1 MELKKSGLEKTLLI
15 KMYRTMKTSRL
26 LDERLNLLNRA
37 GKVGFNI
44 SGMGHEGAEIGCAY
58 AFDLERDYALPY
70 YRDLGI
76 MLAWGVSV
84 RDIMLGSFGK
94 AEDPGSG
101 SRQMPCHWGNKEH
114 RIPTGSSPV
123 STQYPHAAGIAYGA
137 KLAKDPLVVYCSTG
151 DGASNQ
157 GDFHEGLNFAAVHKL
172 PVVYVI
178 YNNRLAIS
186 VGPELQYAAAK
197 LSDRAVGY
205 GMPGETVDGNDVIA
219 VYQATERA
227 VQRAKAGEGP
237 TLLEFDVVRYTSHS
251 TDDDDKVYR
260 DQEPLEEAK
269 AYRDPVALYEQALL
283 AEGYLTSEELTAI
296 SKEIKDVINAATE
309 YADQAP
315 MAAPEEALRYVYD
328 EQGGLSRG

>member
-1 MELKKSGLEKTLLI
+1 MELRKSGLDKALLLR
-15 KMYRTMKTSRL
+15 MYRTMKTSRR

-44 SGMGHEGAEIGCAY
+44 SGMGHEGAEVGCAY

-70 YRDLGI
+70 YRDLAI
-76 MLAWGVSV
+76 MLAWGVPV
-84 RDIMLGSFGK
+84 KDIMLGSFGK

-123 STQYPHAAGIAYGA
+123 STQYPHAAGIGYAA
-137 KLAKDPLVVYCSTG
+137 KLAKDPIVIYCSTG

-157 GDFHEGLNFAAVHKL
+157 GDFHEGINFAAVHKL

-178 YNNRLAIS
+178 YNNKLAIS

-197 LSDRAVGY
+197 LSDRAIGY
-205 GMPGETVDGNDVIA
+205 GIPGETIDGNDVIA

-260 DQEPLEEAK
+260 DQAPLNEAK
-269 AYRDPVALYEQALL
+269 VHHDPVSLYETALL
-283 AEGYLTSEELTAI
+283 AEGYLTEDQIDLVE
-296 SKEIKDVINAATE
+296 KEIKEVINKATE
-309 YADQAP
+309 YADQAL
-315 MAAPEEALRYVYD
+315 MAKPEAALRYVYD
-328 EQGGLSRG
+328 EQGGAGNV